1 MGIELRGEWSGNSVG
16 HGEKQNALLTRVS
29 GYIMG
34 NACKHVPIHSK
45 RQTESQWNLRGQGEC
60 GKSGC

>member
-34 NACKHVPIHSK
+34 ICMYLSIARDRLKV
-45 RQTESQWNLRGQGEC
+45 
-60 GKSGC
+60 SGI